1 MVEVLQACFY
11 NPTNQVELN
20 LPTYLGQL
28 HFKYVAVLNPGII
41 VSNLFGG

>member
-1 MVEVLQACFY
+1 MAEDILAYFY
-11 NPTNQVELN
+11 KPSKQTKLN

-28 HFKYVAVLNPGII
+28 HFKYVTILNPGII